1 MVKGSGKS
9 NVHSKTKVTQIVQY
23 FAICQTATNK
33 KGPEKNDKDAVRMLL
48 SQIKGTLWGTLGID
62 PRFLKGS
69 VKSFY
74 HAKMLVGAY

>member
-1 MVKGSGKS
+1 MWGCEA
-9 NVHSKTKVTQIVQY
+9 TAKVCGY
-23 FAICQTATNK
+23 ARLELSTN
-33 KGPEKNDKDAVRMLL
+33 
-48 SQIKGTLWGTLGID
+48 STIKGTLWGTLGID

>member
-1 MVKGSGKS
+1 MGKNNHEHHEKLLK
-9 NVHSKTKVTQIVQY
+9 NVSDDSKAKLIGTTY
-23 FAICQTATNK
+23 
-33 KGPEKNDKDAVRMLL
+33 
-48 SQIKGTLWGTLGID
+48 SSSWIKGTIWGTLGFD

>member
-1 MVKGSGKS
+1 MTAMLEFTNHQGLAIYKVSLIKS
-9 NVHSKTKVTQIVQY
+9 INFIGHTPVYLVTNS
-23 FAICQTATNK
+23 T
-33 KGPEKNDKDAVRMLL
+33 
-48 SQIKGTLWGTLGID
+48 IKGTLWGTLGIG